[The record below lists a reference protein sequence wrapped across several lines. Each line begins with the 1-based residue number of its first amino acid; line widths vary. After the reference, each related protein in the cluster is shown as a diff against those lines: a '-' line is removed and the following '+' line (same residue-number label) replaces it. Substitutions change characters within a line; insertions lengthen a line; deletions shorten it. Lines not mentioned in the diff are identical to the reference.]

1 MVSVN
6 ASMHCLFKKQWK
18 KCEMFDDKRKRI
30 PVRGTIY
37 SNQLPQLSMQMST
50 NANTNV
56 ECNGKLTKYKHFF
69 CRFVQFHIF
78 SFLADSQHIYCPFV
92 QFSTFNIFFGR
103 FSTHLSPS
111 FTWSLLVLVRAV
123 HHLTQT
129 STSIFA
135 NSSLGLVPHSLGV
148 TSSHQRP
155 SILGSKYVTIKKNRS
170 WLEWIPPLW
179 PPPLLT

>member
-1 MVSVN
+1 
-6 ASMHCLFKKQWK
+6 
-18 KCEMFDDKRKRI
+18 MFF
-30 PVRGTIY
+30 GTF
-37 SNQLPQLSMQMST
+37 SPQLLSFCSILDIQ
-50 NANTNV
+50 
-56 ECNGKLTKYKHFF
+56 HFF
-69 CRFVQFHIF
+69 
-78 SFLADSQHIYCPFV
+78 A
-92 QFSTFNIFFGR
+92 R
-103 FSTHLSPS
+103 FSTHLSLS

-135 NSSLGLVPHSLGV
+135 NSSLGLVPHSLSV

-179 PPPLLT
+179 LECWLLVRMNKFMRFSKAFPPTYTTRPPLSSTYLTYSAHSLILNVVQMYTAL